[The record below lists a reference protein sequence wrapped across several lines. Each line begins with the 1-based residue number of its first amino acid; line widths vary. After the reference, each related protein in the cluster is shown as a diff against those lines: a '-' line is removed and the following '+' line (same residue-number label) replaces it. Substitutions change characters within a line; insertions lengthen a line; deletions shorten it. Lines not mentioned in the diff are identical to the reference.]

1 MTEPL
6 QAVSQA
12 AAQPARPWD
21 VRGLP
26 FTVVGAARS
35 GLAAANALALHGA
48 DVRLVDAKPGLPRP
62 ASLHAAAAF
71 QAGTNLP
78 RPGDRAV
85 LSPGIK
91 ETSPVRGEIASA
103 AREVLGEIELFYRL
117 APPDVPLVAI
127 TGTDGKSTTTTML
140 GAIVRAAGRRAWV
153 GGNLGNPL
161 CEALAESPEGPPI
174 HARQPRDPGAAGDT
188 ALPPIVV
195 AEVSGFQ
202 LTTTV
207 HFRPNAAVVTGIA
220 VDHTDY
226 HGGFDAYQAAKRRVF
241 ARMEAPD
248 VLLVRGDDPHIAAWT
263 LPQGL
268 PIRRFAPGPQAPAA
282 ASQAPGLD
290 AYQDADGDLY
300 VTTAA
305 GPQRLMG
312 RDELPLLGVH
322 NVANA
327 LAAAQAAVA
336 LGLPVE
342 AARHALVAYEPL
354 PHRLRPVATV
364 GGVLWVN
371 DSKATN
377 PNAAGAGLHALAAE
391 HPVVLLAGGS
401 DKRADFSDLGALIRQ
416 RTKAAVLFGQTRDQL
431 AQAIGPRHSVTL
443 VDDLTAAVAAA
454 QALAAP
460 GDAVLLSPACAS
472 YDQFRS
478 FEHRGE
484 VFEAL
489 VRDL

>member
-1 MTEPL
+1 MSAPTAPFT
-6 QAVSQA
+6 
-12 AAQPARPWD
+12 PDARPWD

-35 GLAAANALALHGA
+35 GLAAANALAQRGA
-48 DVRLVDAKPGLPRP
+48 DVRLVDAKPGLARP
-62 ASLHAAAAF
+62 TALHPAAAF

-78 RPGDRAV
+78 RPGDLAV

-91 ETSPVRGEIASA
+91 ETSPVRGEIAA
-103 AREVLGEIELFYRL
+103 RAREVLGEIELFYRL
-117 APPDVPLVAI
+117 APPRVPLVAI

-161 CEALAESPEGPPI
+161 CEALAESPEGPAI
-174 HARQPRDPGAAGDT
+174 DGPGEAGAPAD
-188 ALPPIVV
+188 APPPVVV

-202 LTTTV
+202 LTTAV
-207 HFRPNAAVVTGIA
+207 RFRPDVAVITNIA

-226 HGGFDAYQAAKRRVF
+226 HGGFEAYQAAKRRIF
-241 ARMEAPD
+241 ARMAAPD
-248 VLLVRGDDPHIAAWT
+248 TLIVRGDDPHIGAWS
-263 LPQGL
+263 LPAEL
-268 PIRRFAPGPQAPAA
+268 PVRRFAPGPDAATATRAGAP
-282 ASQAPGLD
+282 LD
-290 AYQDADGDLY
+290 AYQGGDGALF
-300 VTTAA
+300 VTV
-305 GPQRLMG
+305 GGEPQRLMG
-312 RDELPLLGVH
+312 REELPLMGVH

-342 AARHALVAYEPL
+342 AARRGLMGYEAL
-354 PHRLRPVATV
+354 PHRLRPVARV

-377 PNAAGAGLHALAAE
+377 PNAASAGLRAVAAE
-391 HPVVLLAGGS
+391 RPVVLLAGGS
-401 DKRADFSDLGALIRQ
+401 DKRADFTALGALIRQ
-416 RTKAAVLFGQTRDQL
+416 RTKAVVLFGQTRAQL
-431 AQAIGPRHSVTL
+431 ARAIGPDHAVTL
-443 VDDLTAAVAAA
+443 VDDLPAAVTRAR
-454 QALAAP
+454 ALATP

-484 VFEAL
+484 VFEEL
-489 VRDL
+489 VRALG

>member
-1 MTEPL
+1 
-6 QAVSQA
+6 VSRPQLSA
-12 AAQPARPWD
+12 SGPAPGGGFLARPWE

-35 GLAAANALALHGA
+35 GLAAANALARRGA
-48 DVRLVDAKPGLPRP
+48 DVRLVDAKAALGRP
-62 ASLHAAAAF
+62 AALDPAAAF
-71 QAGTNLP
+71 EAGTNLP
-78 RPGDRAV
+78 RPGDFAV

-91 ETSPVRGEIASA
+91 ETSPVRGEVAA
-103 AREVLGEIELFYRL
+103 LAREVLGEIELFYRL
-117 APPDVPLVAI
+117 APPTVPIAAL

-174 HARQPRDPGAAGDT
+174 DAPTPSGAVGPGAV
-188 ALPPIVV
+188 PPVVV

-202 LTTTV
+202 LTTAV
-207 HFRPNAAVVTGIA
+207 HFRPQVAVVTNIA

-226 HGGFDAYQAAKRRVF
+226 HGGFEAYQAAKRRVF
-241 ARMEAPD
+241 ARMVAPD
-248 VLLVRGDDPHIAAWT
+248 VLVLRGDDPHIATWS
-263 LPQGL
+263 LPADL
-268 PIRRFAPGPQAPAA
+268 PVRRFAPASREAGLRGP
-282 ASQAPGLD
+282 LD
-290 AYQDADGDLY
+290 AYLDADGALL
-300 VTTAA
+300 VTTEA
-305 GPQRLMG
+305 GPERLMG

-336 LGLPVE
+336 LGLPLE
-342 AARHALVAYEPL
+342 AARRGLMGYEPL

-377 PNAAGAGLHALAAE
+377 PNAATAGLQAVAAE
-391 HPVVLLAGGS
+391 RPTILLAGGS
-401 DKRADFSDLGALIRQ
+401 DKRADFTALGQLIRQ
-416 RTKAAVLFGQTRDQL
+416 RTKAVVFFGQTRDQL
-431 AQAIGPRHSVTL
+431 ARAVGAGHPVTL
-443 VDDLTAAVAAA
+443 ADDLPAAVAAA
-454 QALAAP
+454 RALAVP

-484 VFEAL
+484 VFEEL
-489 VRDL
+489 VRELA